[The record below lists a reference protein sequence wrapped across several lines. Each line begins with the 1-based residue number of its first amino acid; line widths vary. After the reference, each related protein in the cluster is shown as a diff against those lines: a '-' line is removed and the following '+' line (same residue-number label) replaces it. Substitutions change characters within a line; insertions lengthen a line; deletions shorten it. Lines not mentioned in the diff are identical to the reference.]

1 MQKVEDKNRLTLWSV
16 IQIAIAYYTYKFGV
30 WLTKLSYSLVIFLF
44 VIGMLSGTNNDL
56 MNIYFPLALFIIAQI
71 FKIIGAT
78 WALSKGVDLANLV
91 LLNITKILHKDN

>member
-1 MQKVEDKNRLTLWSV
+1 
-16 IQIAIAYYTYKFGV
+16 
-30 WLTKLSYSLVIFLF
+30 
-44 VIGMLSGTNNDL
+44 MLSGINNDL

-78 WALSKGVDLANLV
+78 WALSQGVDLANLV